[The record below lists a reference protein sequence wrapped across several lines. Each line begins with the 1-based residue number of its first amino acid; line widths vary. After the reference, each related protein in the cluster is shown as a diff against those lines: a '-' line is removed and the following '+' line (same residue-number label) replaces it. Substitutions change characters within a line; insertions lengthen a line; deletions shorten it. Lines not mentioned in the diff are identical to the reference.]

1 MSEEPG
7 GKDTRCSTGVRTAV
21 QETAA
26 DRGRVGASFPSMW
39 TPCMVIF
46 VAVAMKKLL
55 PFSC

>member
-26 DRGRVGASFPSMW
+26 DRGRVGASFPSF
-39 TPCMVIF
+39 CMVIF
-46 VAVAMKKLL
+46 VAVALKKLL